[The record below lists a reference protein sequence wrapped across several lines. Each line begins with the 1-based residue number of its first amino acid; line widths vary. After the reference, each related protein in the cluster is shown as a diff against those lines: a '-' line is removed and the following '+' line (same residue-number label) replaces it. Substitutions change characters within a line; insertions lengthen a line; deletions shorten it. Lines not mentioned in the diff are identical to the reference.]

1 MIPLFKYFKS
11 NTDFRI
17 EFFFSGEVVADNEDE
32 IRNMLM
38 NYSKFSTKKPK
49 FEENLNNTKTIET
62 EIQILSPLIMAE
74 TYDKLGKHDNY
85 YNKPIDYPI
94 FFKQF
99 KCEKNYEFTSDEN
112 SLS

>member
-1 MIPLFKYFKS
+1 MRRIRKRDSYKQSKYINNFLVEKPSKWYDIDYFELHMIPLFKYFKS

-62 EIQILSPLIMAE
+62 EI
-74 TYDKLGKHDNY
+74 
-85 YNKPIDYPI
+85 
-94 FFKQF
+94 
-99 KCEKNYEFTSDEN
+99 
-112 SLS
+112 